1 MSDYKVI
8 VYGNGLQAVF
18 AACKAASQITSGKV
32 LLVVPDT
39 TGKLGGIVTVGGQN
53 YWDQEGT
60 ARADFQQKGSFYYT
74 FSDYLF
80 DKNGK
85 KVSDYAGKGYSTDT
99 LAQKFATM
107 VGKRTNIEVM
117 YRTDICDFATTGS
130 PYRITSVTLKGIERN
145 SSGYIVWKNETGVVK
160 TGDIF
165 VDASEEGRL
174 ARMANTS
181 VTVGRYDW
189 PWSENGKQLLDGADS
204 TGRQQAATLM
214 FKIKGVVPPAAPP
227 SGTDRI
233 VDANGAEWDYFYRSQ
248 NASGS
253 TYRSD
258 GKCCESAGGR
268 VGLVNPNGPIKTF
281 NDSHGG
287 RYAFKGYNMAR
298 DGYDSDEWWINT
310 LMIFHVDGRA
320 NERDVGTKF
329 YPNNVVGG
337 CWNVDKSW
345 AEANNL
351 LNNTTERK
359 TITECIQSLGP
370 QFTNAELVIRNGKVV
385 TGEVLYL
392 RETVHMSDVSTNRAH
407 GTEDTNYHITM
418 TASKDAST
426 SEAAQTG
433 ADLAYKPTAVGVIY
447 YGTDMHPYKIEEM
460 KVNGNYV
467 WGTEYTRDS
476 SKSPPKP
483 VYVPYNALTTR
494 YVANLLLPGYAA
506 NMCSYAWA
514 KARVA
519 PNLAVLGD
527 AAGVAAGYCA
537 EYNASS
543 STKKW
548 PYNLSSADITTLRTR
563 LKGQDVRLDK
573 KSYSNS

>member
-1 MSDYKVI
+1 MI

-80 DKNGK
+80 DKNGN

-268 VGLVNPNGPIKTF
+268 VGLVNPNARSRPLTT
-281 NDSHGG
+281 
-287 RYAFKGYNMAR
+287 AMAE
-298 DGYDSDEWWINT
+298 GT
-310 LMIFHVDGRA
+310 LSRA
-320 NERDVGTKF
+320 
-329 YPNNVVGG
+329 
-337 CWNVDKSW
+337 
-345 AEANNL
+345 
-351 LNNTTERK
+351 
-359 TITECIQSLGP
+359 TIWP
-370 QFTNAELVIRNGKVV
+370 
-385 TGEVLYL
+385 
-392 RETVHMSDVSTNRAH
+392 
-407 GTEDTNYHITM
+407 
-418 TASKDAST
+418 
-426 SEAAQTG
+426 
-433 ADLAYKPTAVGVIY
+433 
-447 YGTDMHPYKIEEM
+447 GTDTTATS
-460 KVNGNYV
+460 G
-467 WGTEYTRDS
+467 GSTR
-476 SKSPPKP
+476 
-483 VYVPYNALTTR
+483 
-494 YVANLLLPGYAA
+494 
-506 NMCSYAWA
+506 
-514 KARVA
+514 
-519 PNLAVLGD
+519 
-527 AAGVAAGYCA
+527 
-537 EYNASS
+537 
-543 STKKW
+543 
-548 PYNLSSADITTLRTR
+548 
-563 LKGQDVRLDK
+563 
-573 KSYSNS
+573 

>member
-1 MSDYKVI
+1 
-8 VYGNGLQAVF
+8 
-18 AACKAASQITSGKV
+18 
-32 LLVVPDT
+32 
-39 TGKLGGIVTVGGQN
+39 
-53 YWDQEGT
+53 
-60 ARADFQQKGSFYYT
+60 
-74 FSDYLF
+74 
-80 DKNGK
+80 
-85 KVSDYAGKGYSTDT
+85 
-99 LAQKFATM
+99 
-107 VGKRTNIEVM
+107 
-117 YRTDICDFATTGS
+117 
-130 PYRITSVTLKGIERN
+130 
-145 SSGYIVWKNETGVVK
+145 
-160 TGDIF
+160 
-165 VDASEEGRL
+165 
-174 ARMANTS
+174 
-181 VTVGRYDW
+181 
-189 PWSENGKQLLDGADS
+189 
-204 TGRQQAATLM
+204 
-214 FKIKGVVPPAAPP
+214 
-227 SGTDRI
+227 
-233 VDANGAEWDYFYRSQ
+233 
-248 NASGS
+248 
-253 TYRSD
+253 
-258 GKCCESAGGR
+258 
-268 VGLVNPNGPIKTF
+268 
-281 NDSHGG
+281 
-287 RYAFKGYNMAR
+287 
-298 DGYDSDEWWINT
+298 
-310 LMIFHVDGRA
+310 
-320 NERDVGTKF
+320 
-329 YPNNVVGG
+329 
-337 CWNVDKSW
+337 
-345 AEANNL
+345 
-351 LNNTTERK
+351 
-359 TITECIQSLGP
+359 
-370 QFTNAELVIRNGKVV
+370 
-385 TGEVLYL
+385 
-392 RETVHMSDVSTNRAH
+392 MSDVSTNRAH

>member
-1 MSDYKVI
+1 M
-8 VYGNGLQAVF
+8 
-18 AACKAASQITSGKV
+18 
-32 LLVVPDT
+32 
-39 TGKLGGIVTVGGQN
+39 
-53 YWDQEGT
+53 
-60 ARADFQQKGSFYYT
+60 
-74 FSDYLF
+74 
-80 DKNGK
+80 
-85 KVSDYAGKGYSTDT
+85 
-99 LAQKFATM
+99 
-107 VGKRTNIEVM
+107 
-117 YRTDICDFATTGS
+117 
-130 PYRITSVTLKGIERN
+130 
-145 SSGYIVWKNETGVVK
+145 
-160 TGDIF
+160 
-165 VDASEEGRL
+165 
-174 ARMANTS
+174 
-181 VTVGRYDW
+181 
-189 PWSENGKQLLDGADS
+189 
-204 TGRQQAATLM
+204 
-214 FKIKGVVPPAAPP
+214 
-227 SGTDRI
+227 
-233 VDANGAEWDYFYRSQ
+233 
-248 NASGS
+248 
-253 TYRSD
+253 
-258 GKCCESAGGR
+258 
-268 VGLVNPNGPIKTF
+268 GLVNPNGPIKTF